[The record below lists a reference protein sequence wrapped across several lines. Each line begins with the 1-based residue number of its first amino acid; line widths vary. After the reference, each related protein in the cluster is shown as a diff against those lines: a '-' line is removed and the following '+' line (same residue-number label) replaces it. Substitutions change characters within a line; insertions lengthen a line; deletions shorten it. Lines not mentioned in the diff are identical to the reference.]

1 MAGKFIGIKKIL
13 PKKILP
19 AVPLIML
26 AFPFSG
32 CAAVNSNQMLD
43 MINNNQSIAI
53 EVANPSYEVEVQG
66 EQIQST
72 EWVQLDQLQTYNKG
86 FRQGFDEI
94 FNINIVTEN
103 GVNGKS
109 GCLFVDESGDRNGNT
124 TLEDAL
130 RNKVFVNKYWE
141 KEEVKSQIAKL
152 SKEAYEDTGD
162 SLLFGITG
170 SINAYYNLLE
180 DSVNPSSFN
189 PTQSLTREQF
199 YTLVFKTEEGVRE
212 IEVDKNFENAIGGET
227 EHSKFAQE
235 VDEYGFLSVEN
246 KSLDAAT
253 YEGIIS
259 RAEAVYMMVNK
270 HFPDELAKVTGKED
284 AYKDTKN
291 AGDLAY
297 KLGFKYKDKET
308 KEIKEKDRWQA
319 YTLAVMVQ
327 EPKDGMQEELY
338 KAMVVAKKLGLLAG
352 EESRWNEAISKAE
365 AIQLIINTHLAKNE
379 LYGYL
384 SEVEYG
390 KINKDKFEVSTE
402 ETGET
407 EEIKEQAELFP
418 ADPNKV
424 LSSGLTLWEFKAML
438 DDDEKHV
445 RSLGWTED
453 EVREWKE
460 EICEAAGTTI
470 EEVNRCPDR
479 PAAAEPKDYVSQPE
493 TSQPSPQPAPQPA
506 PQPSPQPSGG
516 SHLPPS
522 IDKDRNGLVD
532 EIEQDVIGEGTKI
545 TTTPDPDFYL
555 YID

>member
-1 MAGKFIGIKKIL
+1 MPGKFIGI
-13 PKKILP
+13 KKILP

-53 EVANPSYEVEVQG
+53 EVAQPSYDVVQG
-66 EQIQST
+66 EQVKST
-72 EWVQLDQLQTYNKG
+72 EWVQLDQLQTHNRG
-86 FRQGFDEI
+86 FRQDFDKL

-103 GVNGKS
+103 GVNAKN
-109 GCLFVDESGDRNGNT
+109 GCLYVDESGNRNGNT

-130 RNKVFVNKYWE
+130 RNKVFVTKYWQND
-141 KEEVKSQIAKL
+141 EVKSLLA
-152 SKEAYEDTGD
+152 AFAEDVYTDVED
-162 SLLFGITG
+162 SQLYGITG
-170 SINAYYNLLE
+170 AVNAYYNLLE
-180 DSVNPSSFN
+180 NAENLTSFN
-189 PTQSLTREQF
+189 PTQLLTREQF

-212 IEVDKNFENAIGGET
+212 IEIDKNFENAIGGET

-246 KSLDAAT
+246 KSLDAVT

-270 HFPDELAKVTGKED
+270 HFPDELAKLTGKED

-308 KEIKEKDRWQA
+308 KEIKEKDRWQS
-319 YTLAVMVQ
+319 YTLAAMMAD
-327 EPKDGMQEELY
+327 PDDGMQEELY

-384 SEVEYG
+384 TEVEYG
-390 KINKDKFEVSTE
+390 RE
-402 ETGET
+402 EAADE
-407 EEIKEQAELFP
+407 AAP

-424 LSSGLTLWEFKAML
+424 LKDGTTLWETKLVIDEYREKLKEIGLSDEEIYSKAQ
-438 DDDEKHV
+438 
-445 RSLGWTED
+445 
-453 EVREWKE
+453 
-460 EICEAAGTTI
+460 EICEKAGTTV
-470 EEVNRCPDR
+470 EEIDRCPDR
-479 PAAAEPKDYVSQPE
+479 PAAAEPRDYINQPGTSQEDTQP
-493 TSQPSPQPAPQPA
+493 TPQPTPQPSPQPAPQP
-506 PQPSPQPSGG
+506 SGG
-516 SHLPPS
+516 SSLPPS
-522 IDKDRNGLVD
+522 IDKDRNGEVD
-532 EIEQDVIGEGTKI
+532 ALEEDRIGGDGTVW

-555 YID
+555 DTDY